1 MLKVLISIT
10 THGAIMKKLF
20 SLFIISTLILFFVG
34 CGSSRNVQRTSSD
47 TTVDLS
53 GRWNDTDSRLTAK
66 KMVNALLDARWIGNF
81 KKENQRKP
89 VVIVGNIKNNSSEH
103 IQTKIFS
110 KDIEREL
117 INSGEVKFVASSEER
132 AEIREERAEQQQY
145 SSLET
150 AKRLAN
156 ETGADY
162 MLKGVISTQNDS
174 FDGEAVKFYQVDLE
188 MINLETNE
196 KVWMDSKKIKKLVDQ
211 AGYKF

>member
-1 MLKVLISIT
+1 MKNLFTLIIVS
-10 THGAIMKKLF
+10 
-20 SLFIISTLILFFVG
+20 SLILFLAG
-34 CGSSRNVQRTSSD
+34 CGSSRTVQRTSSD

-66 KMVNALLDARWIGNF
+66 KMVDGLLDSRWIIKF
-81 KKENQRKP
+81 DKENNRRP

-117 INSGEVKFVASSEER
+117 INSGEVKFVASSSER
-132 AEIREERAEQQQY
+132 AEIRDERDEQQQY
-145 SSLET
+145 SSIET

-156 ETGADY
+156 ETGADF
-162 MLKGVISTQNDS
+162 MLKGTISTQNDS

-196 KVWMDSKKIKKLVDQ
+196 KVWMDSKKIKKLVNQ

>member
-1 MLKVLISIT
+1 
-10 THGAIMKKLF
+10 MKNLLTL
-20 SLFIISTLILFFVG
+20 LFISSLILFLAG
-34 CGSSRNVQRTSSD
+34 CGSSRTVQRTSSD

-66 KMVNALLDARWIGNF
+66 KMVDGLLDSRWIINF
-81 KKENQRKP
+81 NKENDRKP

-117 INSGEVKFVASSEER
+117 INSGEVKFVASSSER
-132 AEIREERAEQQQY
+132 AEIRDERAEQQQY
-145 SSLET
+145 SSMET

-174 FDGEAVKFYQVDLE
+174 FDGQAVKYYQVDLE
-188 MINLETNE
+188 MIHLETNE